1 MSEKNPLPFAKT
13 QSKTMLLWVLAVLIG
28 LPLILPSATLATE
41 ILIFALAALAC
52 NLLLGYTGLLSFGQG
67 IFFGAGAY
75 CAALLM
81 IHLQLGLFSALLGAA
96 LVGGFLAF
104 LVGALAIRRTGI
116 YFVMLT
122 LAFSQMAYFLAYTL
136 SDWTGGDNG
145 LLSVPRP
152 EIRIGDTVLLSLADA
167 RVFYGFVAVL
177 FLLIFIGARRVI
189 ASPFGSTLMAIREN
203 ETRASAIGYDTRHFK
218 ILVFVLSGAVT
229 GIAGALYAM
238 LLHFVPLSNIDLVM
252 SENILIMTIVG
263 GTGSL
268 FGSLLGAGS
277 IVLLGDFLSDLWPR
291 WLMLLGG
298 DPDPGGDL
306 YAWRLVGRPV
316 GAVRTCAW
324 QPQGPRRDQGGAA
337 MSILLETKDLEL
349 AYGAFHA
356 VNGVNLK
363 VEAGTIHTIIG
374 PNGAGKT
381 SLFHCLTGERQ
392 ATAGAIHFDGQNLMR
407 KPAHSRVG
415 LGMARSFQL
424 TSLFQNLSVRE
435 NLRLAAQG
443 RDGAR
448 ALNFWRRVDSKREHL
463 EMADQVLERLQLTA
477 RAETLAGELSH
488 GQQRV
493 LEVGMSICS
502 KPKLLML
509 DEPTSGMGIDDIPI
523 MTQLISDLGRD
534 HTVLLIEHN
543 MSIVMSISQ
552 RITVMSHGQIL
563 VEGTPEFVRAD
574 ERVRSAYLGEAA

>member
-1 MSEKNPLPFAKT
+1 
-13 QSKTMLLWVLAVLIG
+13 
-28 LPLILPSATLATE
+28 
-41 ILIFALAALAC
+41 
-52 NLLLGYTGLLSFGQG
+52 
-67 IFFGAGAY
+67 
-75 CAALLM
+75 M

-268 FGSLLGAGS
+268 FGSLLGPVPSCCWG
-277 IVLLGDFLSDLWPR
+277 LSLRPVAALADAA
-291 WLMLLGG
+291 GG

-435 NLRLAAQG
+435 NLRLGRPG

-509 DEPTSGMGIDDIPI
+509 DEPTSGMGIDDIPNHDP
-523 MTQLISDLGRD
+523 TDQRPGPRPYGAADRAQ
-534 HTVLLIEHN
+534 HEHRH
-543 MSIVMSISQ
+543 VHQ
-552 RITVMSHGQIL
+552 PTHHCD
-563 VEGTPEFVRAD
+563 EPRAD
-574 ERVRSAYLGEAA
+574 PGRGHTGIRARRRARAQCLPGEAA

>member
-1 MSEKNPLPFAKT
+1 MNEKNPLPFAKT
-13 QSKTMLLWVLAVLIG
+13 QSRSMLLLVVAVLIG
-28 LPLILPSATLATE
+28 LPLVLPSATLATE
-41 ILIFALAALAC
+41 ILIFAMAALAC

-81 IHLQLGLFSALLGAA
+81 IHLHLGLFSALLGAA
-96 LVGGFLAF
+96 LAGGFLAF

-122 LAFSQMAYFLAYTL
+122 LAFSQMAYFLTYTL

-291 WLMLLGG
+291 WLMLLG
-298 DPDPGGDL
+298 
-306 YAWRLVGRPV
+306 V
-316 GAVRTCAW
+316 
-324 QPQGPRRDQGGAA
+324 
-337 MSILLETKDLEL
+337 IL
-349 AYGAFHA
+349 
-356 VNGVNLK
+356 
-363 VEAGTIHTIIG
+363 
-374 PNGAGKT
+374 
-381 SLFHCLTGERQ
+381 
-392 ATAGAIHFDGQNLMR
+392 
-407 KPAHSRVG
+407 
-415 LGMARSFQL
+415 
-424 TSLFQNLSVRE
+424 
-435 NLRLAAQG
+435 
-443 RDGAR
+443 
-448 ALNFWRRVDSKREHL
+448 
-463 EMADQVLERLQLTA
+463 
-477 RAETLAGELSH
+477 
-488 GQQRV
+488 
-493 LEVGMSICS
+493 
-502 KPKLLML
+502 
-509 DEPTSGMGIDDIPI
+509 
-523 MTQLISDLGRD
+523 
-534 HTVLLIEHN
+534 
-543 MSIVMSISQ
+543 
-552 RITVMSHGQIL
+552 IL
-563 VEGTPEFVRAD
+563 VVIFMRGGLWGGLSALF
-574 ERVRSAYLGEAA
+574 ERVRGSRKAAAVTKEELL